1 MKNIIKILWMN
12 LIINKQVIYYIVMK
26 IQKNLIKRMLL
37 FLFGCMSLRIGFVYL
52 AHRLSKKNLKYMGY
66 LAIMPA
72 IGFIYIYLTGIRATG
87 AEVFGDKIWW
97 NNLRPIHSVLYFIF
111 AYMAINSL
119 ENSYLPLL
127 IDVIIGFISFLVY
140 HLFIRN

>member
-52 AHRLSKKNLKYMGY
+52 AHRLSKKNLKYIYYY
-66 LAIMPA
+66 LN
-72 IGFIYIYLTGIRATG
+72 
-87 AEVFGDKIWW
+87 
-97 NNLRPIHSVLYFIF
+97 NNLLSIEETFEGSTIKHSSKTKLLVVKIKLPKNKQLIEDMEPTFQEIEQLQEEVKNADTLYHQ
-111 AYMAINSL
+111 YLEELGQEAIKQ
-119 ENSYLPLL
+119 
-127 IDVIIGFISFLVY
+127 
-140 HLFIRN
+140 